1 MRELERRPSPSSARA
16 HAPLIRHAC
25 VIGAGR
31 LGGLMTRTLS
41 GGGLRVD
48 GPLRRG
54 EVADPHADLV
64 LLCVPDG
71 EIATAAEAVTSGPLL
86 GHCSGATGLS
96 VLGDRPAFSLHPLMT
111 VARDA
116 RPEIL
121 AGASAAVDGST
132 PHALAVAAALAIR
145 LGLTPVRIAPE
156 DRTAYHAA
164 ASVAANFL
172 ITIEA
177 AAEAIGAT
185 AGLPRAALVPLVR
198 AAVENWADAGP
209 GRALTGP
216 VARRDD
222 ATVDAQRAAVAR
234 RTPELLELFDALV
247 VATRALAARGETAAP
262 C

>member
-116 RPEIL
+116 RPEI
-121 AGASAAVDGST
+121 
-132 PHALAVAAALAIR
+132 LAVAAALAIR